1 MGNAAPRASVAQE
14 IQDNGQL
21 ALAWASFPPAQ
32 YNAVRYCYSR
42 LLSRT
47 LVLHRH
53 FAPALSPSSLVL
65 LRGQAGPAPYTALA
79 LFSLLFPSSPTFLS
93 SASAPAVALIARLPL
108 LRPPSLENATRM
120 GSHRDRV
127 RSSFPLFSRSA
138 KLNDRMSFAQNP
150 YVPGARSVVETNPE
164 RTSSIRSWKPRMK
177 DAMDECQ
184 QARFKYKFWA
194 LHQPRS
200 KPEGRHSIQDQKNF
214 SLDNHITLTAEGEE
228 YRKKLEAEVL
238 KTEHH
243 LKSLAQDCLDQN
255 KKALCSTYQYAVTR
269 TETVKARLETF
280 AHVQLPET
288 HWQDLARYSAAYEV
302 QDILRP
308 FYAQASAPRLIS
320 GSF

>member
-1 MGNAAPRASVAQE
+1 
-14 IQDNGQL
+14 
-21 ALAWASFPPAQ
+21 
-32 YNAVRYCYSR
+32 
-42 LLSRT
+42 
-47 LVLHRH
+47 
-53 FAPALSPSSLVL
+53 
-65 LRGQAGPAPYTALA
+65 
-79 LFSLLFPSSPTFLS
+79 
-93 SASAPAVALIARLPL
+93 
-108 LRPPSLENATRM
+108 
-120 GSHRDRV
+120 
-127 RSSFPLFSRSA
+127 
-138 KLNDRMSFAQNP
+138 
-150 YVPGARSVVETNPE
+150 
-164 RTSSIRSWKPRMK
+164 MK